1 MNKSSNN
8 ESSTKKELIEQK
20 INIEDKLIITLGQEL
35 PFNIHFIP
43 DTLGKFKAS
52 IVFQL
57 EDGIS
62 FDIDILANIIGPEL
76 AINTPLID
84 FGLFP
89 SGTIQK
95 REIEIE
101 NLSPIKA
108 QYLIREE
115 RYKNINFENFQI
127 NGYVEDFEGVLDETK
142 DKLSRN
148 KIKSFRN
155 MIILI

>member
-1 MNKSSNN
+1 MELYKKEKLNDEKNINNVNNINNNNTNDNSTVKQKSNTFQSTKSNATKSKKSKTKNINNKSSNN
-8 ESSTKKELIEQK
+8 ESSIKKEIIEQK

-95 REIEIE
+95 REI
-101 NLSPIKA
+101 K
-108 QYLIREE
+108 
-115 RYKNINFENFQI
+115 
-127 NGYVEDFEGVLDETK
+127 
-142 DKLSRN
+142 
-148 KIKSFRN
+148 
-155 MIILI
+155 